1 MQLQLFNKGLVHS
14 YWRPGT
20 GMLNAA
26 LKEAKNEEDI
36 EMIHKAKT
44 VFRISMMAFIPFIL
58 LAIWQMCR

>member
-1 MQLQLFNKGLVHS
+1 
-14 YWRPGT
+14 
-20 GMLNAA
+20 MLNAA